1 MKFWEYDIMP
11 GQKKNVKIA
20 VPGGE
25 DLDLIVICGKRPG
38 KTMVITAGVHGC
50 EYVGIEALKRLSETM
65 DPSEVQGNVIMI
77 PLLNIS
83 GFFEGRKQ
91 VVPEDGKNLNRV
103 FPGKKD
109 GTISSRVAYI
119 IEKNIHPY
127 ADFLIDLHSGD
138 CNESLQPL
146 VFFPDA
152 GRPEINTL
160 SMEGAKALSVPYRVK
175 SKAKNGL
182 YSWAVQQEIP
192 ALLIERGSNGVWS
205 EEEVE
210 ACMGDIFR
218 IMSVLDMRQ
227 VRYERIDQIEIHEAV
242 YEEAIESGFW
252 YPKVTAGKHVC
263 YGDILG
269 EFQTYPDKKIIN
281 IQAKFDGIILYYT
294 TSLGVKAGE
303 SLIAYGKI

>member
-1 MKFWEYDIMP
+1 MKFWEYDI
-11 GQKKNVKIA
+11 
-20 VPGGE
+20 
-25 DLDLIVICGKRPG
+25 
-38 KTMVITAGVHGC
+38 
-50 EYVGIEALKRLSETM
+50 
-65 DPSEVQGNVIMI
+65 
-77 PLLNIS
+77 
-83 GFFEGRKQ
+83 
-91 VVPEDGKNLNRV
+91 
-103 FPGKKD
+103 
-109 GTISSRVAYI
+109 
-119 IEKNIHPY
+119 
-127 ADFLIDLHSGD
+127 
-138 CNESLQPL
+138 
-146 VFFPDA
+146 
-152 GRPEINTL
+152 
-160 SMEGAKALSVPYRVK
+160 
-175 SKAKNGL
+175 
-182 YSWAVQQEIP
+182 IP